1 MTIRQKKTED
11 EVLVSMGL
19 INQAES
25 TEENKAKGLVIVYSG
40 IKPGTQTPYND
51 SNPGIM
57 YQGAFPAPIHFHG
70 IGKAYIP

>member
-1 MTIRQKKTED
+1 MKKKKKKMED

-40 IKPGTQTPYND
+40 IKPGTQTP
-51 SNPGIM
+51 
-57 YQGAFPAPIHFHG
+57 
-70 IGKAYIP
+70 

>member
-1 MTIRQKKTED
+1 MTIRQKKMED

-40 IKPGTQTPYND
+40 IKPGTQTP
-51 SNPGIM
+51 
-57 YQGAFPAPIHFHG
+57 
-70 IGKAYIP
+70 